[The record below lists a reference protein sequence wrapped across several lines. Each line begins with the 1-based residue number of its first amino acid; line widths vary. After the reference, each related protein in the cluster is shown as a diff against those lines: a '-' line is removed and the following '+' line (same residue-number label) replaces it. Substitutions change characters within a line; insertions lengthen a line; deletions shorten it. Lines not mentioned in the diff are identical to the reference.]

1 MEKVRQLVTRM
12 EVWGTGLLLLVVAGL
27 WLAVAVSGGDAV
39 RVVLPDVLAAPSAVH
54 WLGADDLGRD
64 VLARLA
70 GGVRVSLLVGLAVLA
85 ITVAIGVPLGLVAG
99 WYGGWA
105 DKVILKVT
113 EVVLSFPG
121 LLLALALAALLGGGM
136 ATVMLALGVLGWVG
150 FCRLTRVQVQKLRQ
164 LAFLEAAQLAGVPTW
179 KTWLRHVLPNCAAP
193 LVVEAL
199 LVVAGSMVAEAG
211 LSFLGLGLPPEL
223 PSLGGM
229 LRDGTRLLLVA
240 PLLVVYPA
248 VVLIGLTVGV
258 NMVAEGLR
266 RRVAGGNEG
275 AA

>member
-1 MEKVRQLVTRM
+1 M